1 MVGKVTDLPYGV
13 NVLYEDNHIIVAVKP
28 AGVLSQSDG
37 SNAPDM
43 LTILKAY
50 IKEKYEKPGD
60 VYLGLVHRLDRPV
73 SGVMV
78 FARTSKAA
86 SRLSDQIRT
95 NKVEKLY
102 RCVVRG
108 VLESSGHLE
117 NYISKDENR
126 NIATVIDSEK
136 PGYKVCFLDYKPVM
150 SREGLTLTEIK
161 LGTGR
166 SHQIRA
172 QMSHFGYPLIGD
184 QKYGKKD
191 NLAKDV
197 ALQSFKLSFEH
208 PVKRE
213 NMSFEA
219 PFTDGYPWSL
229 FA

>member
-1 MVGKVTDLPYGV
+1 MDSQIIEIAYGV
-13 NVLYEDNHIIVAVKP
+13 KVLYEDNHIIVAIKP

-50 IKEKYEKPGD
+50 IKEKYQKPGE

-86 SRLSDQIRT
+86 
-95 NKVEKLY
+95 
-102 RCVVRG
+102 
-108 VLESSGHLE
+108 LEGEGRLE
-117 NYISKDENR
+117 NYISKDESSN
-126 NIATVIDSEK
+126 TVTVLDSEK
-136 PGYKVCFLDYKPVM
+136 PGFKASYLDYRALASKD
-150 SREGLTLTEIK
+150 GLTLVEVK

-172 QMSHFGYPLIGD
+172 QMAHFGHPLIGD
-184 QKYGKKD
+184 QKYGLRDNRTKD
-191 NLAKDV
+191 I
-197 ALQSFKLSFEH
+197 ALEAYKLSFEH

-213 NMSFEA
+213 FIAFEA
-219 PFTDGYPWSL
+219 PIPSGFPWNL

>member
-1 MVGKVTDLPYGV
+1 MDGKVKEISNGV
-13 NVLYEDNHIIVAVKP
+13 KVLYEDNHIITALKP

-37 SNAPDM
+37 SDAPDM

-50 IKEKYEKPGD
+50 IKEEYSKPGE

-86 SRLSDQIRT
+86 SRLSGQIR
-95 NKVEKLY
+95 NRQVEKIY
-102 RCVVRG
+102 RCVVNG
-108 VLESSGHLE
+108 VLEGVGRLE
-117 NYISKDENR
+117 NFISKDPDSNTV
-126 NIATVIDSEK
+126 TVIDAEK
-136 PGYKVCFLDYKPVM
+136 PGFKASFLDYKALAV
-150 SREGLTLTEIK
+150 REGLTLTEVK

-172 QMSHFGYPLIGD
+172 QMAHAGFPLVGD

-191 NLAKDV
+191 NRCKDI
-197 ALQSFKLSFEH
+197 ALEAYKLSFEH
-208 PVKRE
+208 PVKHE
-213 NMSFEA
+213 LLTFEA
-219 PFTDGYPWSL
+219 PVPSGFPWSL